1 MIPVWTSYVTEV
13 LFQGQDQELLM
24 RVRDGS
30 SLKKGE
36 SNSQGK
42 RLDVGVESPWDL
54 EKSNRPC
61 WT

>member
-1 MIPVWTSYVTEV
+1 
-13 LFQGQDQELLM
+13 M